1 MSYQQQRQGQK
12 NYLSVSGIVI
22 TTLNIMMRN
31 IFIAGLVLLRMFNA
45 YSQDAKKI
53 PSEKPKLIV
62 GIVVSQMR
70 YDYVF
75 RFWDKLSDN
84 GIKMLIDRGTFC
96 KNTSFN
102 YLYSQ
107 EGVGNASIV
116 TGTTPSNHGI
126 IAREWYLNL
135 QDKMEGY
142 TDDPGHRAV
151 GGDYDNGHH
160 SPRNLMCTTFPD
172 ELRLSNDFKS
182 KVFSVALEPG
192 PAIFSAGHTGNCAYW
207 FDPLT
212 GNWITSTYY
221 TDSLPGW
228 ADEFNNKKLPDI
240 YLEQEWNTLLPIDQY
255 TESLPDD
262 NQYETGYKGKITF
275 PYPLKTSTGRKD
287 PKDYG
292 MLLKTPMGNTLT
304 KDFVS
309 SLLMGEELGKDD
321 YTDVLMISFTAM
333 ENIGIQFGPNS
344 IEIEDAFIRLD
355 REIEHFIQF
364 LDTWVGKE
372 DMLVLLTSGHG
383 VAQVPNYLID
393 SRIPAG
399 YFNQLGAISLL
410 KSALNN
416 TYGRGD
422 WVKAYQS
429 QQIFLNH
436 TLIEDSK
443 LSLRDVQ
450 DYVAMFMLQFAG
462 VANTIT
468 SYTLQTTNFT
478 SGIFEK
484 IQYSYNQKRS
494 GDVMIN
500 LKAGWVE
507 KGSGS
512 TDHNSSYAY
521 DSKIPLIWYGWK
533 ISRGTI
539 TRPVDIT
546 DIAPTIC
553 TFLNISYPNSSTG
566 SPILE
571 LVQ

>member
-1 MSYQQQRQGQK
+1 MIMLAQMF
-12 NYLSVSGIVI
+12 SVFSQ
-22 TTLNIMMRN
+22 TL
-31 IFIAGLVLLRMFNA
+31 
-45 YSQDAKKI
+45 KKI
-53 PSEKPKLIV
+53 PSENPKLVV

-75 RFWDKLSDN
+75 RFWKKLGDN
-84 GIKMLIDRGTFC
+84 GIKLLIDRGTFC

-107 EGVGNASIV
+107 EGVGHASIV

-135 QDKMEGY
+135 QDKMESY
-142 TDDPGHRAV
+142 TDDPNQKAV

-160 SPRNLMCTTFPD
+160 SPRNLMCTTFTD

-192 PAIFSAGHTGNCAYW
+192 PAIFSSGHTGNCAYW
-207 FDPLT
+207 FDPRT

-221 TDSLPGW
+221 TDSLPLW
-228 ADEFNNKKLPDI
+228 ADAFNNKRFSDI
-240 YLEQEWNTLLPIDQY
+240 YLSQEWNTLLPVDQY
-255 TESLPDD
+255 TESLPDK
-262 NQYETGYKGKITF
+262 NKYETGYEGRITF
-275 PYPLKTSTGRKD
+275 PYSLYEISGSRKEQ
-287 PKDYG
+287 KNYG
-292 MLLKTPMGNTLT
+292 ILTKTPYGNSLT

-309 SLLMGEELGKDD
+309 SLVIGEELGKDD
-321 YTDVLMISFTAM
+321 ITDVLMVSFTAT
-333 ENIGIQFGPNS
+333 ENIGNQFGPNS

-355 REIEHFIQF
+355 MEIAHFIQF
-364 LDTWVGKE
+364 LDNWVGKE
-372 DMLVLLTSGHG
+372 NMLIFLTSGHG
-383 VAQVPNYLID
+383 VAQVPTYLAD
-393 SRIPAG
+393 SKIPAG

-443 LSLRDVQ
+443 LSLRDIQ
-450 DYVAMFMLQFAG
+450 DYVAQFMLQFAG

-468 SYTLQTTNFT
+468 SYTLQSTNFT
-478 SGIFEK
+478 GGIFEK

-507 KGSGS
+507 KGRGS

-539 TRPVDIT
+539 TRPIDII
-546 DIAPTIC
+546 DIAPTLS
-553 TFLNISYPNSSTG
+553 TFLNTSYPNACTG
-566 SPILE
+566 SPIFE
-571 LVQ
+571 LVQQ

>member
-1 MSYQQQRQGQK
+1 MIMLAQMF
-12 NYLSVSGIVI
+12 SVFSQ
-22 TTLNIMMRN
+22 TL
-31 IFIAGLVLLRMFNA
+31 
-45 YSQDAKKI
+45 KKI
-53 PSEKPKLIV
+53 PSENPKLVV

-75 RFWDKLSDN
+75 RFWKKLGDN
-84 GIKMLIDRGTFC
+84 GIKLLIDRGTFC

-107 EGVGNASIV
+107 EGVGHASIV

-135 QDKMEGY
+135 QDKMESY
-142 TDDPGHRAV
+142 TDDPNQKAV

-160 SPRNLMCTTFPD
+160 SPRNLMCTTFTD

-192 PAIFSAGHTGNCAYW
+192 PAIFSSGHTGNCAYW
-207 FDPLT
+207 FDPRT

-221 TDSLPGW
+221 TDSLPLW
-228 ADEFNNKKLPDI
+228 ADAFNNKRFSDI
-240 YLEQEWNTLLPIDQY
+240 YLSQEWNTLLPVDQY
-255 TESLPDD
+255 TESLPDK
-262 NQYETGYKGKITF
+262 NKYETGYEGRITF
-275 PYPLKTSTGRKD
+275 PYSLYEISGSRKEQ
-287 PKDYG
+287 KNYG
-292 MLLKTPMGNTLT
+292 ILTKTPYGNSLT

-309 SLLMGEELGKDD
+309 SLVIGEELGKDD
-321 YTDVLMISFTAM
+321 ITDVLMVSFTAT
-333 ENIGIQFGPNS
+333 ENIGNQFGPNS

-355 REIEHFIQF
+355 MEIAHFIQF

-372 DMLVLLTSGHG
+372 NMLIFLTSGHG
-383 VAQVPNYLID
+383 VAQVPTYLAD
-393 SRIPAG
+393 SKIPAG

-443 LSLRDVQ
+443 LSLRDIQ
-450 DYVAMFMLQFAG
+450 DYVAQFMLQFAG

-468 SYTLQTTNFT
+468 SYTLQSTNFT
-478 SGIFEK
+478 GGIFEK

-507 KGSGS
+507 KGRGS

-539 TRPVDIT
+539 TRPIDII
-546 DIAPTIC
+546 DIAPTLS
-553 TFLNISYPNSSTG
+553 TFLNTSYPNACTG
-566 SPILE
+566 SPIFE
-571 LVQ
+571 LVQQ